1 MMIMHEEEEQHI
13 LQDTID
19 DEADQNNIVM
29 QTNGTLRDEPP
40 SHTQILD
47 MKILGATDCTSPH
60 KHEEMEGG
68 RIHDQVSQ
76 ILNAYN

>member
-19 DEADQNNIVM
+19 DEADQNNTVM

-47 MKILGATDCTSPH
+47 LKILGATDYTSP
-60 KHEEMEGG
+60 KHEEIEGG
-68 RIHDQVSQ
+68 RIQDQVSQ